1 MCSRSG
7 GATHTRARART
18 HTPFCPQSPRRGVL
32 PGPKPAA
39 CASSAWR
46 WGHKGR
52 ARHCRPPRAPRAT
65 RSRKEAYFTRQPPTR
80 RAEANAGSASSR
92 EGSAV
97 MVLGVGTLAKVVT
110 RFARGKGV
118 PSRSQRDEMAV
129 PDVACE
135 TEMQGVDKRDEVR
148 RGSQRVYRA
157 GIYLPGGTEVRR
169 LYPAVAGRTRR
180 GGQDRC
186 PGVRR
191 GALGGVIARCARRAG
206 LVGCAC
212 WGVGAGGAG
221 ARRPAH
227 PQLLP
232 LSCALACASGT
243 PAAADGHIGALVV
256 CNRSSTPLGEPSV
269 SNGSPF
275 VALACARTPPL
286 TKRWP
291 LDVLSPL
298 MQSPSPVA
306 DVLPLCGA
314 GHTRRLGGAPPGDDP
329 ADWAPPLQQRAAAG

>member
-169 LYPAVAGRTRR
+169 LYPR
-180 GGQDRC
+180 GGGAHAEGR
-186 PGVRR
+186 PGPLSR
-191 GALGGVIARCARRAG
+191 GAQG
-206 LVGCAC
+206 
-212 WGVGAGGAG
+212 GAGGCYCALCAQSG
-221 ARRPAH
+221 PRWVCVLGGGCWRRRCAAASAPAASATFLCSRVRFRHARR
-227 PQLLP
+227 
-232 LSCALACASGT
+232 C
-243 PAAADGHIGALVV
+243 
-256 CNRSSTPLGEPSV
+256 
-269 SNGSPF
+269 
-275 VALACARTPPL
+275 
-286 TKRWP
+286 RWT
-291 LDVLSPL
+291 
-298 MQSPSPVA
+298 
-306 DVLPLCGA
+306 
-314 GHTRRLGGAPPGDDP
+314 HWRLGG
-329 ADWAPPLQQRAAAG
+329 LQQIQHAPWRALRVQWEPLCRLGLRAHTATYEKVAT